1 MSIVSPLIPFSW
13 HTDNRAGLLLFSAE
27 TIVLEYIKHELRL
40 EKTDRVARLLVAM
53 LVVCCRLENELAK
66 SGLRKIL
73 DWTMAT
79 VYPLELFFADFWQ
92 EVGLRFEMGDL
103 ESDMLIPVSYTHLT
117 LPTTPYV

>member
-1 MSIVSPLIPFSW
+1 MV
-13 HTDNRAGLLLFSAE
+13 
-27 TIVLEYIKHELRL
+27 EYIKHELSL
-40 EKTDRVARLLVAM
+40 EKIDRVARLLVAM

-92 EVGLRFEMGDL
+92 EVGIRFEMRDL
-103 ESDMLIPVSYTHLT
+103 ESDMLIQLGCYISSKAYRDNNTQT
-117 LPTTPYV
+117 IEE